1 MKGNRDREIN
11 EILNAALSS
20 YSAESP
26 GPGFEQR
33 VFNRVKY
40 DVGQPR
46 ASWLRPALIVLA
58 SACLLLVIVS
68 LPALRKPAANPSIAV
83 AGTKPF
89 QALPSMAATIPLKV
103 SEPSKPVR
111 KHKRPGTETLADRR
125 HSLPKLATFPSPVP
139 LTNEEHAL
147 LVLATSR
154 PQDVPKLLVR
164 NSNPDE
170 QSIQIEPIT
179 IKPL

>member
-1 MKGNRDREIN
+1 MKGNRDQEIK
-11 EILNAALSS
+11 EILEAALSS
-20 YSAESP
+20 YSAETP
-26 GPGFEQR
+26 RPGFEQR
-33 VFNRVKY
+33 VLNRVKY
-40 DVGQPR
+40 DVRQPR

-83 AGTKPF
+83 AGTKRF
-89 QALPSMAATIPLKV
+89 QALPSIAATVPLKV
-103 SEPSKPVR
+103 SEPSKPSR
-111 KHKRPGTETLADRR
+111 KRPGTEKLADRQR
-125 HSLPKLATFPSPVP
+125 SLPKLATFPSPAP
-139 LTNEEHAL
+139 LTTEEHAL